1 MGMPRGGSELEGS
14 DAILLTKLIRR
25 VVAGGIDY
33 ENEFAAITIYC
44 GLQFYASMSIGKSVG
59 ECQGNF

>member
-33 ENEFAAITIYC
+33 ENEFAAITYIAVC
-44 GLQFYASMSIGKSVG
+44 SSMPLCRLES
-59 ECQGNF
+59 Q